1 VIDTNRD
8 RLASLAASLKEND
21 AYRLVLDQMRLDALE
36 ALAACPATDADQI
49 REHQATVRVIDD
61 MDRRID
67 LLVRQPKAMNIP

>member
-1 VIDTNRD
+1 MD
-8 RLASLAASLKEND
+8 RSQLAAQASSLKEND
-21 AYRLVLDQMRLDALE
+21 AYRLVLAQMRLDALE
-36 ALAACPATDADQI
+36 ALATCPATEADTI